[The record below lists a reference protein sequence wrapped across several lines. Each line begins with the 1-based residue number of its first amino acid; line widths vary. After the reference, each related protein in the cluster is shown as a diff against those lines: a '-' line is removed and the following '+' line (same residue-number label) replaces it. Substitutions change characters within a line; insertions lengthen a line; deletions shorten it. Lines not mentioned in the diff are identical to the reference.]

1 MPEKCRVVVCGFDP
15 MLVKAYVAANAR
27 ACWWHVPDELYN
39 EFNMKPG
46 MKVKG
51 RLVKVYSGKTG
62 EEQPPPSEPFEF
74 QSDVEA
80 DESDVVFREPDT
92 NTQAAVPSEPFEW
105 ECSKESGLVVVLPS
119 EVIKRHKL
127 TEFHFLELIIDRID
141 GIEVYPGQMKISKK
155 WWPDDKLK
163 LSYTL
168 DYIG

>member
-27 ACWWHVPDELYN
+27 ACWWHVPDELYS
-39 EFNMKPG
+39 EFNMKPK
-46 MKVKG
+46 MKVQG
-51 RLVKVYSGKTG
+51 RLLKVYTGKTG
-62 EEQPPPSEPFEF
+62 EEQPPPSEPFEY
-74 QSDVEA
+74 
-80 DESDVVFREPDT
+80 ESDVVFREPDPREK
-92 NTQAAVPSEPFEW
+92 AVPSEPFEW
-105 ECSKESGLVVVLPS
+105 ECSNESGLVVVLPS

-141 GIEVYPGQMKISKK
+141 GREVYPGQMKMSKK

-163 LSYTL
+163 LTYTL